1 LTFKLKII
9 TGGYSLTSGNHAVS
23 AADVAAVLHN
33 NINEDNFFGHN
44 FSASTKMTKQTLQ

>member
-23 AADVAAVLHN
+23 AADVLHN